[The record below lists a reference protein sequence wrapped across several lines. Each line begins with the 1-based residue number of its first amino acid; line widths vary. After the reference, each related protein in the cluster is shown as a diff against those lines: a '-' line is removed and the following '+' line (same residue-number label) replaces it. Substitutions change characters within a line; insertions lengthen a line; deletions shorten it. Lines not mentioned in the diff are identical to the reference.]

1 MKTRIRISESE
12 WEVMNIVWEKTP
24 VPAGEVVELL
34 ETKKGWRE
42 RTTRTLINR
51 LVKKGVLRAERDG
64 KRFLYRPK
72 LTKEDCVQKESRSFL
87 ERVFGG
93 EPAAMLIHLVSQT
106 KLSQEEVE
114 ELQRILKQKKD

>member
-42 RTTRTLINR
+42 RTTRTLIDR

-72 LTKEDCVQKESRSFL
+72 LTKEECVQKESRSFL

-106 KLSQEEVE
+106 RFSQKEVE
-114 ELQRILKQKKD
+114 ELQRILRQKKD

>member
-24 VPAGEVVELL
+24 VPAGDVVELL

-42 RTTRTLINR
+42 RTTRTLIDR